1 MARPSKKTVYE
12 RIEDKK
18 NEIIEAE
25 ELLKRLNS
33 ELQTLY
39 SEKDD
44 LEMHQLLEQMK
55 LNGLT
60 IDKAISL
67 LNNNQ

>member
-18 NEIIEAE
+18 NEIIKTE
-25 ELLKRLNS
+25 ELLEKLNT
-33 ELQTLY
+33 ELHVLY

-44 LEMHQLLEQMK
+44 LEMHQLLDLMK
-55 LNGLT
+55 SNGLT
-60 IDKAISL
+60 IDKAVEL
-67 LNNNQ
+67 LNNKK